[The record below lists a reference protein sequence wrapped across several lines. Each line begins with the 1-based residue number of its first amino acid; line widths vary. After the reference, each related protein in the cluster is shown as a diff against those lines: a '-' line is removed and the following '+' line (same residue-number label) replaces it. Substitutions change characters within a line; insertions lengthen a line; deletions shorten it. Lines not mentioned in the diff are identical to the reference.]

1 MTALGQPLPS
11 ATGFSI
17 LSPGLNLHGYLPYR
31 ASTVPMA
38 LCARNDPA
46 HLQKNVADALAENIP
61 KADINVRTKVLTPA
75 KPSL

>member
-1 MTALGQPLPS
+1 
-11 ATGFSI
+11 
-17 LSPGLNLHGYLPYR
+17 
-31 ASTVPMA
+31 MA